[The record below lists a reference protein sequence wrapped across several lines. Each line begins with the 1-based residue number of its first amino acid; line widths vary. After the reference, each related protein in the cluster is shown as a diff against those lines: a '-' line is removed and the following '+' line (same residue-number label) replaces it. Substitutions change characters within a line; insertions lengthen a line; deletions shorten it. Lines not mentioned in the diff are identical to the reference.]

1 MTSFNR
7 HHNRVGEM
15 ATVVEL
21 APQAAA
27 ADVLSSSDHQGEEI
41 KEKPHPHTEHVTE
54 IGWQRKLTH
63 HGVNYLACCG
73 MLACPEAYFVWSIVD
88 CVDP

>member
-1 MTSFNR
+1 
-7 HHNRVGEM
+7 M

-41 KEKPHPHTEHVTE
+41 KEKPHVAFS
-54 IGWQRKLTH
+54 GVSADQRVGPAATSASLMAPVKRELTR
-63 HGVNYLACCG
+63 L
-73 MLACPEAYFVWSIVD
+73 
-88 CVDP
+88 